1 MINLMAIAKQ
11 TKENYKPPTK
21 AFICKYC
28 ERGFSREKTLT
39 THVCEQKR
47 RWQQE
52 GDKGV
57 QLGLQAYL
65 RFYEMTQGGDAA
77 KKSYGDFVNS
87 QYYNAFVKFGKHMV
101 SISCINTSAFIKF
114 VVKNNIKLDQWTHDK
129 YYQEYLETHLRTE
142 TWQDAITRSLKT
154 MESHM
159 KEHGVHLHTYFFAAN
174 PNKICSHIVNGRL
187 SPWII
192 FNCDS
197 GVAFLGKLSQEQLG
211 IIYEYIDPDYWR
223 KNFVKFHTE
232 TAIVK
237 DALKEAKL

>member
-1 MINLMAIAKQ
+1 
-11 TKENYKPPTK
+11 
-21 AFICKYC
+21 
-28 ERGFSREKTLT
+28 
-39 THVCEQKR
+39 
-47 RWQQE
+47 
-52 GDKGV
+52 
-57 QLGLQAYL
+57 
-65 RFYEMTQGGDAA
+65 
-77 KKSYGDFVNS
+77 
-87 QYYNAFVKFGKHMV
+87 
-101 SISCINTSAFIKF
+101 
-114 VVKNNIKLDQWTHDK
+114 
-129 YYQEYLETHLRTE
+129 
-142 TWQDAITRSLKT
+142 
-154 MESHM
+154 M

>member
-1 MINLMAIAKQ
+1 MAIAKQ

-87 QYYNAFVKFGKHMV
+87 QYYNAFVKFGSFLNNVKPLYPEKYIDHV
-101 SISCINTSAFIKF
+101 VTSG
-114 VVKNNIKLDQWTHDK
+114 VKLDHWCK
-129 YYQEYLETHLRTE
+129 EEMYEAYALEVILKEDVATALER
-142 TWQDAITRSLKT
+142 AVKT
-154 MESHM
+154 MSEWAD
-159 KEHGVHLHTYFFAAN
+159 EHKPAPWNHYFQHVSAN
-174 PNKICSHIVNGRL
+174 RAVWHIKDGKI
-187 SPWII
+187 SPWLILNCKTGKQMLST
-192 FNCDS
+192 FND
-197 GVAFLGKLSQEQLG
+197 EQLELVYHV
-211 IIYEYIDPDYWR
+211 INPEHWAMRFNRNPKDVEL
-223 KNFVKFHTE
+223 VKQV
-232 TAIVK
+232 AQ
-237 DALKEAKL
+237 EAKL